1 MSSFRCLLLLPG
13 HELPVVQCSYEFSQS
28 TLQRGQPNAGVR
40 SGTINLQ
47 LDVPHTDVLLAWAF
61 DAQKKMSGSLVFLQ
75 TNQQLVREELTFED
89 TFCVSYQEI
98 FLESD
103 TGQGAYRCHL
113 QLSASKLVLGAST
126 RDNKWAET
134 R

>member
-13 HELPVVQCSYEFSQS
+13 HELPVVECSYEFHQP
-28 TLQRGQPNAGVR
+28 TLQRGRPSAGVR

-61 DAQKKMSGSLVFLQ
+61 DAGKKMSGSLVFLQ
-75 TNQQLVREELTFED
+75 TTHHLVREELAFEE

-98 FLESD
+98 FLSAD
-103 TGQGAYRCHL
+103 VGHGAYRCHL
-113 QLSASKLVLGAST
+113 QLSASKLALGASA
-126 RDNKWAET
+126 RNNKWSET